1 MPDPTRYISSRH
13 FEIRLDNGGYV
24 LTDCSTNGTMLAATG
39 ERFASPHRIADG
51 HRLHIASYV
60 IAARLTGQAE
70 ERVGPLASSA
80 APAWQGWDADAPSA
94 HATNDAAFP
103 MAAHGWDAPPPSGT
117 GSSAGWRLG
126 YRTRLPRE

>member
-1 MPDPTRYISSRH
+1 M
-13 FEIRLDNGGYV
+13 DNGGYV